1 MKHFNDIVIG
11 FGKGGKTLAG
21 YLAKQGRK
29 VALIEKDNQMYG
41 GTCINVGCIPS
52 KSLITS
58 ALNNL
63 KGPQKSAD
71 FAEAAER
78 YAAAINEKRRV
89 TSMLRQK
96 NYDKLAQ
103 SPNAEVVDGTAA
115 FVNNKEIIVTSPKGQ
130 ETLCSRKILY

>member
-58 ALNNL
+58 ASEQL
-63 KGPQKSAD
+63 KRFSKRAQILLKQQSATQPPLTKKGALPLCCVKRITINWHKAPMQKSLM
-71 FAEAAER
+71 
-78 YAAAINEKRRV
+78 V
-89 TSMLRQK
+89 RQP
-96 NYDKLAQ
+96 
-103 SPNAEVVDGTAA
+103 S
-115 FVNNKEIIVTSPKGQ
+115 
-130 ETLCSRKILY
+130 